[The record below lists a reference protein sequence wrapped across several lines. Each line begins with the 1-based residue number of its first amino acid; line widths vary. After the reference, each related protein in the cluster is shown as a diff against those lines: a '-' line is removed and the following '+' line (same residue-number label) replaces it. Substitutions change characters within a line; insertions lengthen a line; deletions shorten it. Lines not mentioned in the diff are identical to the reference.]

1 MGRVKSALEI
11 ALEKADKVGV
21 LSPEEKEKMQDE
33 AKIAEILKDFFQGR
47 IDSNS
52 LWQKLRGSKPSVLR
66 MAQMALIDS
75 ISINSLQ
82 EQMESRQKGILAI
95 ETLKD
100 RQNTVVIESSLKAL
114 AVIKKEYE
122 EVKAKVAADLRK
134 HVESNPQLRMKP
146 VRTPDGKTMMQ
157 MAVTV
162 DEAVKAKMDEFLS
175 EHEEQYTN
183 EFSSIMEELKIQT
196 K

>member
-21 LSPEEKEKMQDE
+21 LSPEEKERMQDE
-33 AKIAEILKDFFQGR
+33 GKIAEILKDFFQGR

-66 MAQMALIDS
+66 MAQTTLIDS
-75 ISINSLQ
+75 MSLNSLL
-82 EQMESRQKGILAI
+82 EQMESRQKAILAI

-114 AVIKKEYE
+114 AVIMKEYE

-146 VRTPDGKTMMQ
+146 VRTPDGKTIMQ

-183 EFSSIMEELKIQT
+183 EFAGIIEELKIQI

>member
-33 AKIAEILKDFFQGR
+33 GKIAEILKDFFQGR

-66 MAQMALIDS
+66 MAQTTLIDS
-75 ISINSLQ
+75 MSLNSLL

-114 AVIKKEYE
+114 AVIMKEYE

-146 VRTPDGKTMMQ
+146 VRTPDGKTIMQ

-183 EFSSIMEELKIQT
+183 EFAGIIEELKIQI

>member
-21 LSPEEKEKMQDE
+21 LSPEEKERMQDE
-33 AKIAEILKDFFQGR
+33 GKIAEILKDFFQGR

-66 MAQMALIDS
+66 MAQTTLIDS
-75 ISINSLQ
+75 MSLNSLL
-82 EQMESRQKGILAI
+82 EQMESRQKAILAI

-100 RQNTVVIESSLKAL
+100 QQNTVVIESSLKAL
-114 AVIKKEYE
+114 AVIMKEYE

-146 VRTPDGKTMMQ
+146 VRTPDGKTIMQ

-175 EHEEQYTN
+175 EHEEQYAN
-183 EFSSIMEELKIQT
+183 EFAGIIEELKIQIG
-196 K
+196 

>member
-1 MGRVKSALEI
+1 MGKVKSALEI

-21 LSPEEKEKMQDE
+21 LSAEEKERMQDE
-33 AKIAEILKDFFQGR
+33 GRIAEIMKDFFQGR
-47 IDSNS
+47 IDSNA
-52 LWQKLRGSKPSVLR
+52 LWQKLKGGKPSVLR
-66 MAQMALIDS
+66 MAQMTLIDS
-75 ISINSLQ
+75 LSMNSLP
-82 EQMESRQKGILAI
+82 EQMEARQKGILAV
-95 ETLKD
+95 ESLKEE
-100 RQNTVVIESSLKAL
+100 QNTVVIESNLKAL
-114 AVIKKEYE
+114 AVIAREYE

-175 EHEEQYTN
+175 EHEEQYAN
-183 EFSSIMEELKIQT
+183 EFAGVIEELKIQI

>member
-33 AKIAEILKDFFQGR
+33 GKIAEILKDFFQGR

-66 MAQMALIDS
+66 MAQTTLIDS
-75 ISINSLQ
+75 MSLNSLL

-114 AVIKKEYE
+114 AVIMKEYE

-183 EFSSIMEELKIQT
+183 EFAGIIEELKIQI

>member
-21 LSPEEKEKMQDE
+21 LSPEEKEKLQDE

-66 MAQMALIDS
+66 MAQMTLIDS
-75 ISINSLQ
+75 VSINSLQ

-183 EFSSIMEELKIQT
+183 EFSVIIEELKIQI

>member
-21 LSPEEKEKMQDE
+21 LSPEEKERMQDDG
-33 AKIAEILKDFFQGR
+33 KTTEILKDFFQGR

-52 LWQKLRGSKPSVLR
+52 LWQKFRGSKPAMLR
-66 MAQMALIDS
+66 MAQMTLIDS
-75 ISINSLQ
+75 LSMNSLQ

-95 ETLKD
+95 ETLKE
-100 RQNTVVIESSLKAL
+100 QPNTVVIESSLNAL
-114 AVIKKEYE
+114 AVIKKDFE
-122 EVKAKVAADLRK
+122 EIKDKVAADLRK

-146 VRTPDGKTMMQ
+146 VKTPDGKTMMQ

-183 EFSSIMEELKIQT
+183 EFSGIIEELKMQI

>member
-21 LSPEEKEKMQDE
+21 LSPEEKERMQDE
-33 AKIAEILKDFFQGR
+33 GKIAEILKDFFQGR

-66 MAQMALIDS
+66 MAQTTLIDS
-75 ISINSLQ
+75 MSLNSLL
-82 EQMESRQKGILAI
+82 EQMESRQKAILAI

-100 RQNTVVIESSLKAL
+100 QQNTVVIESSLKAL
-114 AVIKKEYE
+114 AVIMKEYE

-146 VRTPDGKTMMQ
+146 VRTPDGKTIMQ

-175 EHEEQYTN
+175 EHEEKYAN
-183 EFSSIMEELKIQT
+183 EFAGIIEELKIQIR
-196 K
+196 

>member
-1 MGRVKSALEI
+1 M
-11 ALEKADKVGV
+11 
-21 LSPEEKEKMQDE
+21 
-33 AKIAEILKDFFQGR
+33 
-47 IDSNS
+47 
-52 LWQKLRGSKPSVLR
+52 
-66 MAQMALIDS
+66 
-75 ISINSLQ
+75 SINSLL

-100 RQNTVVIESSLKAL
+100 QQNTVVIESSLKAL
-114 AVIKKEYE
+114 AVIMKEYE

-146 VRTPDGKTMMQ
+146 VRTPDGKTIMQ

-175 EHEEQYTN
+175 EHEEQYIN
-183 EFSSIMEELKIQT
+183 EFAGIIEELKIQIR
-196 K
+196 